1 MEERKTVKE
10 FLSLLKDNSD
20 VKIWGDERDEFCN
33 LVKFGPLTV
42 KQFLESGR
50 DPEKYIVAKT
60 IITDMS
66 KKNCTLM
73 LDCFH
78 TVGWVEWN

>member
-1 MEERKTVKE
+1 MEERKNIKE
-10 FLSLLKDNSD
+10 FLSLLKDTSHI
-20 VKIWGDERDEFCN
+20 KIRGYERDAFCK
-33 LVKFGPLTV
+33 LVHFGPLTV

-50 DPEKYIVAKT
+50 DPEKYTVAKT

-66 KKNCTLM
+66 KKHCTLM
-73 LDCFH
+73 IDCFY

>member
-1 MEERKTVKE
+1 MEERKNIKE
-10 FLSLLKDNSD
+10 FLSLFKDTSH
-20 VKIWGDERDEFCN
+20 VKIRGYERDVFCN
-33 LVKFGPLTV
+33 LVHFGPLTV
-42 KQFLESGR
+42 KQFMESGR

-60 IITDMS
+60 TITDMS
-66 KKNCTLM
+66 KKHYTLM

>member
-1 MEERKTVKE
+1 MEERKSVKE
-10 FLSLLKDNSD
+10 FLSLLKDASN
-20 VKIWGDERDEFCN
+20 VKIRGDERDAFCN

-66 KKNCTLM
+66 KKHCTLM
-73 LDCFH
+73 IDCFDS
-78 TVGWVEWN
+78 TGWVEWN